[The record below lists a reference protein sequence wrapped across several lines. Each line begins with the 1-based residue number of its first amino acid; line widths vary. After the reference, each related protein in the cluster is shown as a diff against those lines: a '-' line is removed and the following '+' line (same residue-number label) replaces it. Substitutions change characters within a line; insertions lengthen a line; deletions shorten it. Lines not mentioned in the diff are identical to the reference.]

1 MYRDGNAVIG
11 GNMRSKPNK
20 ARRPVVLAAAI
31 LIVAALCIFAPALV
45 VAHLL

>member
-1 MYRDGNAVIG
+1 MYRDGSALNG

-31 LIVAALCIFAPALV
+31 LIVAASCIFAPV
-45 VAHLL
+45 FVIAHLL